1 MSVLKRTIAGLAT
14 IGAVIAYAG
23 TGALAQECK
32 DPATLVFSIIPT
44 EETTQELDIY
54 APLLAKLKEKTGKSI
69 EFFMPTSYAS
79 VIEGMVNGWVH
90 IGVHGP
96 NSYVLAKEKDPALEV
111 FATYTKTKG
120 HFQEEGPGYRA
131 VLLVRAD
138 SKFDSIESLKGSV
151 VGLADPASTSGN
163 LLPRMVFGDQIG
175 TGPEL
180 EKYFSK
186 VVYTGGHDQSALAV
200 KEGRVDDAFV
210 ATHRLDNV
218 IDRGLANT
226 EDYRVLWQS
235 DVIPQDPMV
244 YRGDLCEPVKA
255 AIREAFLTLHE
266 DANSKPFFDGIK
278 STKFVAMKDGDY
290 DIIRKL
296 VEAEKAA
303 GQ

>member
-1 MSVLKRTIAGLAT
+1 MKPATRILASLAT
-14 IGAVIAYAG
+14 AGAVAAYASA
-23 TGALAQECK
+23 ALAQDCK
-32 DPATLVFSIIPT
+32 DPGQLVFSIIPT

-54 APLLAKLKEKTGKSI
+54 APLLSALKEKTGKSI

-96 NSYVLAKEKDPALEV
+96 NSYVLAREKDPNLEV

-131 VLLVRAD
+131 VLVVRSD
-138 SKFDSIESLKGSV
+138 SDFDSIEALKDTI

-163 LLPRMVFGDQIG
+163 LMPRMVFGDEIG

-200 KEGRVDDAFV
+200 KEGRVDNAFV

-218 IDRGLANT
+218 IDRGLAKP

-235 DVIPQDPMV
+235 GIIPQDPMV
-244 YRGDLCEPVKA
+244 YRTDLCEPIKA
-255 AIREAFLTLHE
+255 AIRDAFLTLHE
-266 DANSKPFFDGIK
+266 NAEAKPFFDGIN
-278 STKFVAMKDGDY
+278 STKFVPMQDSDY

-296 VEAEKAA
+296 VEAEKKAE

>member
-1 MSVLKRTIAGLAT
+1 MTVLKRTVAGLAT
-14 IGAVIAYAG
+14 LGAVIAY
-23 TGALAQECK
+23 TTSGALAEECK
-32 DPATLVFSIIPT
+32 NPDTLVFSIIPT

-54 APLLAKLKEKTGKSI
+54 KPLLDKLKEKTGKSV

-79 VIEGMVNGWVH
+79 VIEGMVNGWVQ

-96 NSYVLAKEKDPALEV
+96 NSYVLAKEKDPTLEV

-131 VLLVRAD
+131 VLVVKAD
-138 SKFDSIESLKGSV
+138 SKFESIESLKGSV

-163 LLPRMVFGDQIG
+163 LLPRMVFGEKIG

-218 IDRGLANT
+218 IDRGLAAK
-226 EDYRVLWQS
+226 EDFRVLWQS
-235 DVIPQDPMV
+235 EIIPQDPMV
-244 YRGDLCEPVKA
+244 YRGDLCEPLKA
-255 AIREAFLTLHE
+255 SIRKAFLTLHE
-266 DANSKPFFDGIK
+266 DPAAKPLFDGIS
-278 STKFVAMKDGDY
+278 STKFVAMNDSDY

-303 GQ
+303 SQ

>member
-1 MSVLKRTIAGLAT
+1 MKLLKMVAVSLMAAGAS
-14 IGAVIAYAG
+14 ISYSAS
-23 TGALAQECK
+23 ALAQECK
-32 DPATLVFSIIPT
+32 DPETLVFSIIPT

-54 APLLAKLKEKTGKSI
+54 QPLLSALKEKTGKPV

-79 VIEGMVNGWVH
+79 VIEGMVNGWVQ

-96 NSYVLAKEKDPALEV
+96 NSYVLAKEKDPKLEV

-131 VLLVRAD
+131 VLLVKAD

-163 LLPRMVFGDQIG
+163 LLPRMVFGDKIG

-218 IDRGLANT
+218 IDRGLAT
-226 EDYRVLWQS
+226 PEDYRVLWQS
-235 DVIPQDPMV
+235 DIIPQDPMV
-244 YRGDLCEPVKA
+244 YRGDLCEQIKA
-255 AIREAFLTLHE
+255 AIRDAFLTLNE
-266 DANSKPFFDGIK
+266 NPDAKPFFEGIK
-278 STKFVAMKDGDY
+278 STKFVPMKDSDY

-296 VEAEKAA
+296 VAAEKAA
-303 GQ
+303 GN

>member
-1 MSVLKRTIAGLAT
+1 MKPATRILASVAAAGTVA
-14 IGAVIAYAG
+14 AYAS
-23 TGALAQECK
+23 TAFAQECK
-32 DPATLVFSIIPT
+32 DPGQLVFSIIPT

-54 APLLAKLKEKTGKSI
+54 KPLLTALKEKTGKSI

-96 NSYVLAKEKDPALEV
+96 NSYVLAKEKDPNLEV
-111 FATYTKTKG
+111 FATYTKLKG

-131 VLLVRAD
+131 VLVVRAD
-138 SKFDSIESLKGSV
+138 SDFDSIESLKGTI

-163 LLPRMVFGDQIG
+163 LMPRMVFGELIG

-218 IDRGLANT
+218 IDRGLAKT

-235 DVIPQDPMV
+235 GIIPQDPMV
-244 YRGDLCEPVKA
+244 YRTDLCEPIKA
-255 AIREAFLTLHE
+255 AIKDAFLTLHE
-266 DANSKPFFDGIK
+266 NPDAKPFFDGIK
-278 STKFVAMKDGDY
+278 STKFVAMQDSDY

-296 VEAEKAA
+296 VEAEKKAE

>member
-1 MSVLKRTIAGLAT
+1 MKSLKQLSIALLGASVLSTIAA
-14 IGAVIAYAG
+14 A
-23 TGALAQECK
+23 ALAQDCK
-32 DPATLVFSIIPT
+32 DPGQLVFSIIPT

-54 APLLAKLKEKTGKSI
+54 QPLLKALKEKTGKSV

-90 IGVHGP
+90 VGVHGP
-96 NSYVLAKEKDPALEV
+96 NSYVLAREKDPTLEV
-111 FATYTKTKG
+111 FATYTKAKG

-131 VLLVRAD
+131 VLVVKAD
-138 SKFDSIESLKGSV
+138 SKFENLDSLKGTV
-151 VGLADPASTSGN
+151 TGLADPASTSGN
-163 LLPRMVFGDQIG
+163 LMPRMVFGDEIG

-200 KEGRVDDAFV
+200 KEGRVDSAFV

-218 IDRGLANT
+218 IDRGLAA
-226 EDYRVLWQS
+226 EADYRVLWQS
-235 DVIPQDPMV
+235 GIIPQDPMV
-244 YRGDLCEPVKA
+244 YRSDLCEPIKQ

-266 DANSKPFFDGIK
+266 NPEAKSFFEGIN
-278 STKFVAMKDGDY
+278 STKFVAMQDSDY

-296 VEAEKAA
+296 VAAEKAA
-303 GQ
+303 EGQ

>member
-1 MSVLKRTIAGLAT
+1 MKLLKMVAVSLMAASAT
-14 IGAVIAYAG
+14 ISYSAS
-23 TGALAQECK
+23 ALAQECK
-32 DPATLVFSIIPT
+32 DPETLVFSIIPT

-54 APLLAKLKEKTGKSI
+54 APLLAALKEKTGKPV

-79 VIEGMVNGWVH
+79 VIEGMVNGWVQ

-96 NSYVLAKEKDPALEV
+96 NSYVLAKEKDPKLEV

-131 VLLVRAD
+131 VLLVKAD

-163 LLPRMVFGDQIG
+163 LLPRMVFGDKIG

-218 IDRGLANT
+218 IDRGLAAP

-235 DVIPQDPMV
+235 DIIPQDPMV
-244 YRGDLCEPVKA
+244 YRGDLCEPIKA
-255 AIREAFLTLHE
+255 AIRDAFLTLNE
-266 DANSKPFFDGIK
+266 NPDAKPFFEGIK
-278 STKFVAMKDGDY
+278 STKFVPMKDSDY

-296 VEAEKAA
+296 VAAEKAA
-303 GQ
+303 GN